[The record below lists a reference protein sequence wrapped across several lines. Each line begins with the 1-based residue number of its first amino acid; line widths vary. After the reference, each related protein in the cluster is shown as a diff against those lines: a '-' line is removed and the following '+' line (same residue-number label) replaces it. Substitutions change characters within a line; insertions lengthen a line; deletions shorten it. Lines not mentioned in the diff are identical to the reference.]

1 MVADTRPG
9 ADAEGIRAIMR
20 RALTISRARMRLY
33 LALAALPIV
42 PVGIAIVAVA
52 AASPDPAGQT
62 ERITELDLAAEF
74 LLVMPICQAAVAYAV
89 VAQLAGRT
97 PKLGEVLRAVLPR
110 WSVLIGTV
118 ILSALAI
125 LLGLVALVIP
135 GIVMSV
141 WFQFV
146 GQVVILEHVSYLE
159 ALRRCREL
167 VRGAWWR
174 TAGWLLVILLIGG
187 LASILI
193 SALVA
198 GALQPQDASERS
210 KLVVPLAANI
220 PSSILLLPFTT
231 IAVTLVYLR
240 LRARR
245 PGP

>member
-1 MVADTRPG
+1 
-9 ADAEGIRAIMR
+9 MR
-20 RALTISRARMRLY
+20 RALTLYRARLRLY
-33 LALAALPIV
+33 VALVALPII
-42 PVGIAIVAVA
+42 PVGLAIVAVA

-97 PKLGEVLRAVLPR
+97 PSLGEVLRSVLPR

-118 ILSALAI
+118 ILSAIAI

-135 GIVMSV
+135 GVVMSV

-146 GQVVILEHVSYLE
+146 GQVVILEQASYLD
-159 ALRRCREL
+159 ALRRCRDL

-174 TAGWLLVILLIGG
+174 TAGSLLAILLVGG
-187 LASILI
+187 AASILV

-210 KLVVPLAANI
+210 KLVVPLLANI
-220 PSSILLLPFTT
+220 PASILLLPFTT
-231 IAVTLVYLR
+231 IAVTLLYLR

-245 PGP
+245 PAP